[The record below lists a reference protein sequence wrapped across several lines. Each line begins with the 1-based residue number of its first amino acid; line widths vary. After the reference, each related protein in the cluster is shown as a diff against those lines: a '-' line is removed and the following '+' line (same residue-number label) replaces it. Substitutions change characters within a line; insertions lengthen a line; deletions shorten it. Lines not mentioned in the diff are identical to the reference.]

1 MSELARTQEREGEQR
16 EWMLRALLVLQ
27 APRGVFAAL
36 RDDSPA
42 SAAARS
48 EPILALVILGG
59 MGLLLLTPEAGTI
72 LDSSEFDGTTFAIWL
87 FIVGSVMG
95 SVVYWALGAIVYGAT
110 GWLGSLGSYRRARHL
125 VGFALAPVALSF
137 VVMLTVR
144 LAVFG
149 WASFHAR
156 GSDSGSLG
164 LAVTLVGW
172 AFVAWAVGLGVVGI
186 RAVHAWTWGRTLA
199 AAGLCAAAVAV
210 IALVEALLRQA

>member
-1 MSELARTQEREGEQR
+1 MSELARTQEREGEQK

-27 APRGVFAAL
+27 APRAVFAAL

-42 SAAARS
+42 AASARA
-48 EPILALVILGG
+48 EPLLALTILAG
-59 MGLLLLTPEAGTI
+59 MGMLLLTPEAGTI

-95 SVVYWALGAIVYGAT
+95 GVVYWGLGAIVYAAT
-110 GWLGSLGSYRRARHL
+110 SWLGSLGSYRRARHV
-125 VGFALAPVALSF
+125 VGFALAPLALSF

-149 WASFHAR
+149 WDGFHAR

-164 LAVTLVGW
+164 LAVTLVDW
-172 AFVAWAVGLGVVGI
+172 AF
-186 RAVHAWTWGRTLA
+186 
-199 AAGLCAAAVAV
+199 AGWSV
-210 IALVEALLRQA
+210 ALLLVGVRA